1 MRKTTDR
8 DEASQTNNVRAAQE
22 AQLRQDPTLRRF
34 AESRQRTGRRP
45 VPAALSLRQPGGR
58 LERPERALLLAG
70 AVAPLLPGLS
80 AGESAAALG
89 ARGQRRPDPLARPAV
104 RDRARPRGSLLVG
117 LDAGRGRPRDRHVP
131 RSRARQHG
139 GRGERSAAA
148 GLGESD
154 GHHGHSQ
161 SVPDLDADH
170 GRRADARRGRQSGSR
185 GRDQLRLRPVHL
197 EKGRILL
204 FDLRRNPAAR
214 PQRPAHPGAVPLPL
228 ARSGDLG
235 VSASLCGRRYLW
247 PGGRRR
253 RLPVL
258 LADRRPAHPAALQPH
273 ERRALPAGRLRH
285 RPRQV
290 RGHLRRALHL
300 RPVVSWR
307 RARAH
312 GDPRRPGR
320 PDRALQHQRGQ
331 AHARLEPDHE
341 PAAAP
346 DPGRQG

>member
-1 MRKTTDR
+1 M
-8 DEASQTNNVRAAQE
+8 
-22 AQLRQDPTLRRF
+22 
-34 AESRQRTGRRP
+34 
-45 VPAALSLRQPGGR
+45 
-58 LERPERALLLAG
+58 
-70 AVAPLLPGLS
+70 APLLPGLS

-89 ARGQRRPDPLARPAV
+89 SRGQRRPDPLARPAV
-104 RDRARPRGSLLVG
+104 RDHARTRGSLLVG
-117 LDAGRGRPRDRHVP
+117 LDAGRGRARDRHVP

-148 GLGESD
+148 GLGEGD
-154 GHHGHSQ
+154 GHRGHSQ
-161 SVPDLDADH
+161 SVSDLDADH
-170 GRRADARRGRQSGSR
+170 GRREDARCGRQPGSR

-197 EKGRILL
+197 EEGRILL
-204 FDLRRNPAAR
+204 LDFRRHAAAR

-235 VSASLCGRRYLW
+235 VSASVSGRRHLR

-273 ERRALPAGRLRH
+273 ERRALPAGRLRY

-290 RGHLRRALHL
+290 RGHLWRALHL
-300 RPVVSWR
+300 RAVVSRR

-312 GDPRRPGR
+312 GDSRRPGR
-320 PDRALQHQRGQ
+320 RDRALQHQRCQ

-341 PAAAP
+341 PAAAADP
-346 DPGRQG
+346 DRQG